1 MVVIFETI
9 SPFNYTVIISMKKLL
24 AFLTLCLALTTAFAH
39 PQDGMSPE
47 DLMRYYAKVFNEENI
62 PALEE
67 VYTFPHVKINNGK
80 LTTVENKDTP
90 VIDYIGLKKTPWKYS
105 KLNQVKVLAEGAN
118 SALVELDFSRYD
130 KNDKEFL
137 RSTGFYVLTKDKGYW
152 QILSLIN
159 TGNLAGAVSNK

>member
-1 MVVIFETI
+1 
-9 SPFNYTVIISMKKLL
+9 MKKLL
-24 AFLTLCLALTTAFAH
+24 ALLTLCLALTTAYAH

-47 DLMRYYAKVFNEENI
+47 DLVRYYLKVFNEENI

-67 VYTFPHVKINNGK
+67 VIAFPHVKINNGK
-80 LTTVENKDTP
+80 LTNVENKDTP

-130 KNDKEFL
+130 KDDKEFL

-152 QILSLIN
+152 QIVSLIN
-159 TGNLAGAVSNK
+159 TGNLAGATSNK

>member
-1 MVVIFETI
+1 
-9 SPFNYTVIISMKKLL
+9 
-24 AFLTLCLALTTAFAH
+24 
-39 PQDGMSPE
+39 
-47 DLMRYYAKVFNEENI
+47 
-62 PALEE
+62 
-67 VYTFPHVKINNGK
+67 VKINNGK
-80 LTTVENKDTP
+80 FTTVDNKDTP
-90 VIDYIGLKKTPWKYS
+90 VYDFVSLKKTGWKYS

-159 TGNLAGAVSNK
+159 TGNLAGATSNK

>member
-1 MVVIFETI
+1 
-9 SPFNYTVIISMKKLL
+9 MKNLL
-24 AFLTLCLALTTAFAH
+24 ALFTLCLAFTSANAH

-47 DLMRYYAKVFNEENI
+47 DLMRYYIKVFNDENI
-62 PALEE
+62 PALED
-67 VYTFPHVKINNGK
+67 VYAFPHVKINNGK

-130 KNDKEFL
+130 KDDKEFL

-152 QILSLIN
+152 QIVSLIN
-159 TGNLAGAVSNK
+159 TGNIAGATSNK

>member
-1 MVVIFETI
+1 MVVIFKTI
-9 SPFNYTVIISMKKLL
+9 STFNYPVIISMKKLL
-24 AFLTLCLALTTAFAH
+24 ALFTLCLAFTSAYAH

-47 DLMRYYAKVFNEENI
+47 DLMRHYAKVFNEENI

-130 KNDKEFL
+130 KDDKEFL
-137 RSTGFYVLTKDKGYW
+137 RTTGFYVLTKDKGYW
-152 QILSLIN
+152 QIVSLIN